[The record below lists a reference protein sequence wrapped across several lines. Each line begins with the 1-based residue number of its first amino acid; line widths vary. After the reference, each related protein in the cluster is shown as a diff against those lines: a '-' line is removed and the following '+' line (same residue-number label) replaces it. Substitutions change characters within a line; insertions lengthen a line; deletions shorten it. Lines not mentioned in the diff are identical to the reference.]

1 MTDDATLSDF
11 DAATSDSDETP
22 EAARAGGDAADRAE
36 EANASAE
43 TGANDAVRW
52 TYAWGDYT
60 CSRCDSPTERAWRA
74 DGEGT
79 DPVCP
84 DCKSW

>member
-11 DAATSDSDETP
+11 DAAGDDKTTEASREGEESAADP
-22 EAARAGGDAADRAE
+22 AEAADS
-36 EANASAE
+36 SAE
-43 TGANDAVRW
+43 TGTSDAARW